1 MVKGLSKLKVL
12 NISGNTGL
20 SSESIRKWLVSLKNA
35 THITDLEFGKLNF
48 GNNEDCYKEIAIILL
63 QSRALK
69 SLNLQRVSLDDSTAF
84 YLIEGFVRATN
95 LQTIKLDYNKLTG
108 VFIERLCKK
117 LMTTI
122 YTPKNANK
130 TLS

>member
-20 SSESIRKWLVSLKNA
+20 SSESIRKLLVSLKNA
-35 THITDLEFGKLNF
+35 TQITDLDFGKLNF

-95 LQTIKLDYNKLTG
+95 YNKLTG